1 MRSCSGY
8 FVPLEAENSFLP
20 LARVSR
26 KQTVTSRSTTVS
38 ETVALAT
45 AVYNDVMPLEIA
57 CSHIFGREI
66 LVKCWED
73 NQAVLAIISKGFS
86 SKLRHLQK
94 THNQHRLIVRT
105 FETPITN
112 EIAL

>member
-8 FVPLEAENSFLP
+8 FVALEAENSFFPLP
-20 LARVSR
+20 WVSR
-26 KQTVTSRSTTVS
+26 RQTVTSRSTTES

-45 AVYNDVMPLEIA
+45 AVCNDVMPLETA
-57 CSHIFGREI
+57 CSHLFGREI

-73 NQAVLAIISKGFS
+73 NQAVLAIVSKGFS

-94 THNQHRLIVRT
+94 THKINVASLSEA
-105 FETPITN
+105 FENPN
-112 EIAL
+112 YE